1 MGKLTPEQRSYC
13 MSRITSKNT
22 LPELRFRTLIWQEG
36 VRGYRLHRKLAGK
49 PDLYFGSKK
58 LAVFIDGC
66 FWHHC
71 PKCFVKPKSNNDY
84 WDAKMARNKKRDR
97 QVNRLLKA
105 ESITVMRFWEHDIKK
120 NPEKCLL
127 KLQTAL
133 L

>member
-1 MGKLTPEQRSYC
+1 LYVSHNQQEY
-13 MSRITSKNT
+13 
-22 LPELRFRTLIWQEG
+22 FARTK
-36 VRGYRLHRKLAGK
+36 VPHTNMARGRAWIP